1 MPIQVSLD
9 WAAEGSAEHSCDK
22 LNNVSLGGLSFLSPQ
37 PLPGASRVSVR
48 FPLLDQQHSLIGK
61 VVWNRK
67 NGRSYEIGLQFDDP
81 DQLYCLRMIEQVC
94 HIEHYRREV
103 SQLEGRTL
111 SSEEAATEW
120 IARFANEFPAF
131 ES

>member
-9 WAAEGSAEHSCDK
+9 WVSEGSAEHSCDK

-37 PLPGASRVSVR
+37 PLPSESHVSVS
-48 FPLLDQQHSLIGK
+48 FPLLDQQHSLTGR
-61 VVWNRK
+61 VVWSRK
-67 NGRSYEIGLQFDDP
+67 HGQGYEVGLQFDDP

-94 HIEHYRREV
+94 HIEHYRSEV
-103 SQLEGRTL
+103 AQLEGRQL

-120 IARFANEFPAF
+120 IARFASEFPAF
-131 ES
+131 ET

>member
-9 WAAEGSAEHSCDK
+9 WGGEGLEEHSCDK
-22 LNNVSLGGLSFLSPQ
+22 LNNVSLGGLSFLSSQ
-37 PLPGASRVSVR
+37 PLPGASQVSVT
-48 FPLLDQQHSLIGK
+48 FPLLDQQHSLTGK

-67 NGRSYEIGLQFDDP
+67 QAQGYEIGLQFDDP

-103 SQLEGRTL
+103 EIREGRRL
-111 SSEEAATEW
+111 NSEEAASEW
-120 IARFANEFPAF
+120 ISRFAGKFPGLNP
-131 ES
+131 